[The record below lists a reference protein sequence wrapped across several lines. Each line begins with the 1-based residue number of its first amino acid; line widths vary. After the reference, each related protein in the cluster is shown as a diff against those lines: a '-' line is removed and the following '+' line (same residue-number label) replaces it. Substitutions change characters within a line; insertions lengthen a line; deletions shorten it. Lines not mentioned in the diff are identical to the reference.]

1 MIIWRGWGGVA
12 AAYAA
17 IAMMLFAGLASTM
30 LPSGALPFS
39 ISVGLVLAA
48 AATWLTGVALNR
60 TSPQRQID
68 AWAEQR
74 MAQLDELVR
83 SGRFSLGPG
92 QPQPTSLQEAEQ
104 MADALFAY
112 ELEQAKQAID
122 RNTLFWVPMQ
132 YFAFVWGAIA
142 VVVLVSGI
150 VGALRG

>member
-30 LPSGALPFS
+30 LPSATLPFS